1 MKKNDIVIA
10 QCESYTYDGNG
21 VVKIDGFPLF
31 VKGLML
37 QEQAEIIVTMVKKTY
52 GYGKL
57 HKLLTSSENRITP
70 QCPIASQCGGCQ
82 LQHMSY
88 NHQKM
93 FKKQQVEA
101 VMQRIAGISTP
112 VEDVLGMENPWYY
125 RNKAQVPFGYDGG
138 SLICGFYRVHS
149 HTIIDTDECKI
160 QHPIMNQILK
170 AVKTLLAKDGADVA
184 IRHLLI
190 KYAIASDEVMV
201 VFIVKNDQAFDC
213 DRMVAALTAQFP
225 QIKSIMLNINT
236 RNDNVILGDQ
246 EILLYGRSYIIDEC
260 HGNKYQ
266 IAMKSFYQVNPKQ
279 TEVLYQTACDFAQ
292 LSGKENVM
300 DLYCGVGTITLALA
314 KYARKVTGI
323 EIVPEAIEN
332 AKVNAQRNEY
342 DHVHFICADMN
353 EYAMHL
359 MTQKETVDVIV
370 LDPPRKGCDKQVLE
384 SIAQLA
390 PQRIVY
396 ISCNPATQ
404 ARDLKILAQL
414 GYQTNKIQPV
424 DMFPQTY
431 GIECV
436 CLLLKEKECR

>member
-138 SLICGFYRVHS
+138 SLICGFYRV
-149 HTIIDTDECKI
+149 
-160 QHPIMNQILK
+160 QI
-170 AVKTLLAKDGADVA
+170 
-184 IRHLLI
+184 
-190 KYAIASDEVMV
+190 
-201 VFIVKNDQAFDC
+201 
-213 DRMVAALTAQFP
+213 
-225 QIKSIMLNINT
+225 
-236 RNDNVILGDQ
+236 
-246 EILLYGRSYIIDEC
+246 GR
-260 HGNKYQ
+260 
-266 IAMKSFYQVNPKQ
+266 A
-279 TEVLYQTACDFAQ
+279 
-292 LSGKENVM
+292 
-300 DLYCGVGTITLALA
+300 
-314 KYARKVTGI
+314 
-323 EIVPEAIEN
+323 
-332 AKVNAQRNEY
+332 
-342 DHVHFICADMN
+342 HV
-353 EYAMHL
+353 
-359 MTQKETVDVIV
+359 
-370 LDPPRKGCDKQVLE
+370 
-384 SIAQLA
+384 
-390 PQRIVY
+390 
-396 ISCNPATQ
+396 
-404 ARDLKILAQL
+404 
-414 GYQTNKIQPV
+414 
-424 DMFPQTY
+424 
-431 GIECV
+431 
-436 CLLLKEKECR
+436 